1 MTPDLRNNDSGNWDK
16 KWATS
21 ENVRFCYFVPP
32 NNEIQA
38 VLFFN
43 RLSASMSGTKLNR
56 AIGGNGRLGLVFEN

>member
-1 MTPDLRNNDSGNWDK
+1 MIPDLRNSDSGNWDK

-21 ENVRFCYFVPP
+21 EIVRFCYFVPL

-43 RLSASMSGTKLNR
+43 RLSASMFGTKLNR
-56 AIGGNGRLGLVFEN
+56 AIGGNGSLGLVFEN